1 MDSISKVLND
11 RFIENYVLPAVMHD
25 NLGFLLLSQYFN
37 EKVFISTDFYVS
49 YIIFNSETDL
59 SFFVDSVTSHK

>member
-11 RFIENYVLPAVMHD
+11 RFIENHVLPAVLHD

-49 YIIFNSETDL
+49 YIIFNS
-59 SFFVDSVTSHK
+59 